1 MPEGIYIAMK
11 PINNEQRH
19 IATKEIAW
27 ARREDMVYQGLV
39 TSIPWMALVN
49 LCFALMVY
57 FRNALFDQIDAQYSV
72 APSLAKT
79 MDIAMLGICLLSLS
93 ITVAA
98 WRKLR
103 WLSGLLILL
112 SLLWSV
118 SCFYFIVHW
127 RLPFSWPLTTILM
140 LTALTALYFY
150 PLGLLAYLLPLW
162 AMLPLASYFR
172 NQGINIH
179 FAVVWVIFTLIL
191 ICGYCVLR
199 RWFDEAWRRNQQ
211 NKMLIARLDALAH
224 QDALT
229 GTANRRALENL
240 LAQASGQNKAFALMM
255 LDVDYFKRYND
266 RYGHQAGD
274 ECLARV
280 AQVLKNAVRS
290 PDDMVAR
297 YGGEEFAIVL
307 FGATDK
313 ACEEVAWRIQQALIQ
328 AAIPHEDS
336 SVSKFVTV
344 SIGIAAKGVV
354 QNAQNM
360 LLKADEALYR
370 AKEKGRNG
378 WSR

>member
-1 MPEGIYIAMK
+1 MK
-11 PINNEQRH
+11 PINNEQRLV
-19 IATKEIAW
+19 AVEKIAW

-57 FRNALFDQIDAQYSV
+57 FRNALFNQIDAQYSV
-72 APSLAKT
+72 APDLART
-79 MDIAMLGICLLSLS
+79 MDISMLGICLLSIG

-98 WRKLR
+98 WRKFR

-112 SLLWSV
+112 SLIWSV

-140 LTALTALYFY
+140 LTALSALYFY
-150 PLGLLAYLLPLW
+150 PRGLLAYLLPIW
-162 AMLPLASYFR
+162 VTLPLASYFL
-172 NQGINIH
+172 NQSININ
-179 FAVVWVIFTLIL
+179 FMVFWLIFTLVL
-191 ICGYCVLR
+191 ICGYFVLR

-240 LAQASGQNKAFALMM
+240 LSQACGQNKAFALMM

-307 FGATDK
+307 FGAAGKD
-313 ACEEVAWRIQQALIQ
+313 CEEVARRIQQALIQ
-328 AAIPHEDS
+328 EAIPHEDS
-336 SVSKFVTV
+336 SVSEFVTV
-344 SIGIAAKGVV
+344 SIGIAVQDTV
-354 QNAQNM
+354 QNGQNM
-360 LLKADEALYR
+360 LANADEALYR
-370 AKEKGRNG
+370 AKENGRNR

>member
-1 MPEGIYIAMK
+1 MK
-11 PINNEQRH
+11 PINNEQRLVTT
-19 IATKEIAW
+19 TKIAW

-49 LCFALMVY
+49 ICFALMVY
-57 FRNALFDQIDAQYSV
+57 FRNTLFDQIDTQYRV
-72 APSLAKT
+72 APNLARI
-79 MDIAMLGICLLSLS
+79 MDISMLAICLLSLS
-93 ITVAA
+93 MIAVV

-103 WLSGLLILL
+103 LLSGLFFLL
-112 SLLWSV
+112 SLLWAV

-127 RLPFSWPLTTILM
+127 RLPFSWPLITILM
-140 LTALTALYFY
+140 LTALSALYFY
-150 PLGLLAYLLPLW
+150 PRGLLAYLLPLW
-162 AMLPLASYFR
+162 VTLPLASYFR
-172 NQGINIH
+172 NQHININ
-179 FAVVWVIFTLIL
+179 FVVVWVIFTLIL
-191 ICGYCVLR
+191 ICGYFVLR

-240 LAQASGQNKAFALMM
+240 LSQASGQNKPYALMM

-274 ECLARV
+274 ECLTRV

-307 FGATDK
+307 FEATDN
-313 ACEEVAWRIQQALIQ
+313 ACEEVARRIQQALIQ
-328 AAIPHEDS
+328 AAIPHQDS
-336 SVSKFVTV
+336 SVSECVTV
-344 SIGIAAKGVV
+344 SIGIAGKGAA
-354 QNAQNM
+354 QNAHNM
-360 LLKADEALYR
+360 LVKADEALYR
-370 AKEKGRNG
+370 AKENGRNG